1 MRVRARGLLTL
12 PLSAG
17 VDANRAHKDAFA
29 YAHKTVFGVD
39 VSIDAANH
47 HGCTDAMV
55 SERTLATVGISAED
69 AQAAWPRVSEA
80 MVEYFETLS
89 PEQTRLGLEL
99 LPGVEELLTALSQR
113 EEVRVGL
120 VTGNLQ
126 RACLS
131 ASAAGLRLRQA

>member
-1 MRVRARGLLTL
+1 M
-12 PLSAG
+12 
-17 VDANRAHKDAFA
+17 
-29 YAHKTVFGVD
+29 FGVD